1 LHIDLG
7 GSLSKWAAQRFEME
21 ESIMQIAPASSLS
34 EQLLK
39 TPPKKGMGKLER
51 IRVLQDWAFILP
63 QLVIFVLLTIV
74 PFFVAIPILFTDMAQ
89 FNDPQI
95 NAVGLHNFM
104 ALFTDPSVQAD
115 YLPALRRTVIFVL
128 FNYTTVYIFGLSLA
142 LLMYEVG
149 FRGGFF
155 TIVYL
160 PLMVSGLAV
169 GYMAV
174 MLFAK
179 ETGTANLLFLKIG
192 LLKTPVN
199 IYSAGGTAFILPL
212 LVGWRYAG
220 YNMAIFLSG
229 LLAIPTETIEASVVD
244 GASYWQ
250 RLIRVYFPQMW
261 PSFIL
266 ATTMCLI
273 GSFAVFDELVAMG
286 ALYVNPEAK
295 LLSILFF
302 TYGFQID
309 RLAMGMTL
317 ALETFLPLVLL
328 GVGLQRL
335 QRRVQ
340 Y

>member
-1 LHIDLG
+1 MGVTSAKTLKETTI
-7 GSLSKWAAQRFEME
+7 E
-21 ESIMQIAPASSLS
+21 ASN
-34 EQLLK
+34 
-39 TPPKKGMGKLER
+39 KKKRSKLER
-51 IRVLQDWAFILP
+51 RRILGDWAFILP
-63 QLVIFVLLTIV
+63 QLILFVGLTIV
-74 PFFVAIPILFTDMAQ
+74 PFFVAIPILFTDMSQ

-95 NAVGLHNFM
+95 NPVGLRNFT
-104 ALFTDPSVQAD
+104 AVFTDPSVQRD
-115 YLPALRRTVIFVL
+115 YLPALKKTIVFVIL
-128 FNYTTVYIFGLSLA
+128 NYTTVYIFGLSLA

-155 TIVYL
+155 TVIYL
-160 PLMVSGLAV
+160 PLMVSGLAT
-169 GYMAV
+169 GYLAV
-174 MLFAK
+174 MLFSRESGTMNLLLL
-179 ETGTANLLFLKIG
+179 ETGLIKKAID
-192 LLKTPVN
+192 
-199 IYSAGGTAFILPL
+199 IYSPGGTMFILPL
-212 LVGWRYAG
+212 MVGWRYAG

-229 LLAIPTETIEASVVD
+229 LLSIPKETIEASIVD

-250 RLIRVYFPQMW
+250 RLWKIYFPQMW

-302 TYGFQID
+302 TYGFQVQ

-317 ALETFLPLVLL
+317 AVMTFLPLVFV
-328 GVGLQRL
+328 GVALQRL
-335 QRRVQ
+335 QRQLQ

>member
-1 LHIDLG
+1 
-7 GSLSKWAAQRFEME
+7 
-21 ESIMQIAPASSLS
+21 MQFAPARATVD
-34 EQLLK
+34 K
-39 TPPKKGMGKLER
+39 TLGNDKER
-51 IRVLQDWAFILP
+51 ISKLSRTRILQDWVFIAP
-63 QLVIFVLLTIV
+63 QLTIFVLLTIV
-74 PFFVAIPILFTDMAQ
+74 PFFVAIPILFTDMSQ

-95 NAVGLHNFM
+95 NPVGFRNFT

-115 YLPALRRTVIFVL
+115 YLPALKRTVVFVVL
-128 FNYTTVYIFGLSLA
+128 NYTTVYIFGLSLA

-155 TIVYL
+155 TVIYL

-179 ETGTANLLFLKIG
+179 ETGTGNFVLQRLG
-192 LLKTPVN
+192 LIKTPLN
-199 IYSAGGTAFILPL
+199 IYSAGGTMFILPL

-229 LLAIPTETIEASVVD
+229 LLGIPKETIEASIVD
-244 GASYWQ
+244 GTSYWQ
-250 RLIRVYFPQMW
+250 RLWRVYFPQMW

-286 ALYVNPEAK
+286 ATYVNPEAK
-295 LLSILFF
+295 LLSVLFF
-302 TYGFQID
+302 TYGFQVE

-317 ALETFLPLVLL
+317 AVESFLPLVLV
-328 GVGLQRL
+328 GVALQRL
-335 QRRVQ
+335 QRRLQ

>member
-1 LHIDLG
+1 
-7 GSLSKWAAQRFEME
+7 
-21 ESIMQIAPASSLS
+21 MQVAPTSSLG
-34 EQLLK
+34 EELLK
-39 TPPKKGMGKLER
+39 GQSPRKRRLSKLER
-51 IRVLQDWAFILP
+51 RRILQDWAFMLP
-63 QLVIFVLLTIV
+63 QLLIFVFLTII
-74 PFFVAIPILFTDMAQ
+74 PFFVAIPILFTDMSQ

-95 NAVGLHNFM
+95 NPVGLRNFT
-104 ALFTDPSVQAD
+104 ALFNDPSVLRD
-115 YLPALRRTVIFVL
+115 YLPALRRTVVFVAL
-128 FNYTTVYIFGLSLA
+128 NYTTVYIFGLSLA

-155 TIVYL
+155 TVVYL

-174 MLFAK
+174 MLFSG
-179 ETGTANLLFLKIG
+179 ETGTGNLL
-192 LLKTPVN
+192 LLELGVIKKN
-199 IYSAGGTAFILPL
+199 IDIFSPGGTAFLLPL

-229 LLAIPTETIEASVVD
+229 LLGIPNETIEASVVD
-244 GASYWQ
+244 GATYWQ
-250 RLIRVYFPQMW
+250 RLTRVYFPQMW

-302 TYGFQID
+302 TYGFQVE

-317 ALETFLPLVLL
+317 AIETFLPLVFL
-328 GVGLQRL
+328 GVALQRL
-335 QRRVQ
+335 QRRLQ

>member
-1 LHIDLG
+1 MG
-7 GSLSKWAAQRFEME
+7 V
-21 ESIMQIAPASSLS
+21 APVTSYE

-39 TPPKKGMGKLER
+39 EAKKQGAGKLQRRRMLE
-51 IRVLQDWAFILP
+51 DWAFISP
-63 QLVIFVLLTIV
+63 QLILFVLLTIV
-74 PFFVAIPILFTDMAQ
+74 PFFVAIPILFTDMSQ

-95 NAVGLHNFM
+95 NPVGLRNFL
-104 ALFTDPSVQAD
+104 AIFNDRSVQAD
-115 YLPALRRTVIFVL
+115 YFPALRRTIIFVL
-128 FNYTTVYIFGLSLA
+128 LNYTTVYIFGLSLA

-155 TIVYL
+155 TVIYL

-174 MLFAK
+174 MLFSK
-179 ETGTANLLFLKIG
+179 ETGTANLLLMETG
-192 LLKTPVN
+192 LLKRPIN
-199 IYSAGGTAFILPL
+199 IYSATGTAFVLPL
-212 LVGWRYAG
+212 MVGWRYAG

-229 LLAIPTETIEASVVD
+229 LLGIPKETIEASIVD

-250 RLIRVYFPQMW
+250 RLWKVYFPQMW

-302 TYGFQID
+302 TYGFQIE

-317 ALETFLPLVLL
+317 AVETFLPLVFL
-328 GVGLQRL
+328 GIALQRL

>member
-1 LHIDLG
+1 
-7 GSLSKWAAQRFEME
+7 
-21 ESIMQIAPASSLS
+21 MQLAPA
-34 EQLLK
+34 
-39 TPPKKGMGKLER
+39 TPLGDQPAMRPEKKKLGVLER
-51 IRVLQDWAFILP
+51 RRILQDWAFILP
-63 QLVIFVLLTIV
+63 QLVIFVFLTIV

-89 FNDPQI
+89 FNDPHI
-95 NAVGLHNFM
+95 NPVGLRNFT
-104 ALFTDPSVQAD
+104 AVFNDPSVARD
-115 YLPALRRTVIFVL
+115 YIPALRRTIVFVI

-155 TIVYL
+155 TVVYL

-169 GYMAV
+169 GYIAV
-174 MLFAK
+174 MLFSR
-179 ETGTANLLFLKIG
+179 ETGTANLLLMDLGVIKQGFDIF
-192 LLKTPVN
+192 
-199 IYSAGGTAFILPL
+199 SAEGTAFILPL

-220 YNMAIFLSG
+220 FNMAIFLSG
-229 LLAIPTETIEASVVD
+229 LMAIPQETIEASIVD

-250 RLIRVYFPQMW
+250 RLVRVYFPQMW

-302 TYGFQID
+302 TYGFQVE

-317 ALETFLPLVLL
+317 AVESFLPLVLI
-328 GVGLQRL
+328 GIALQRL
-335 QRRVQ
+335 QRRLQ

>member
-1 LHIDLG
+1 MAARKG
-7 GSLSKWAAQRFEME
+7 LSKRQKRT
-21 ESIMQIAPASSLS
+21 ILIQ
-34 EQLLK
+34 
-39 TPPKKGMGKLER
+39 
-51 IRVLQDWAFILP
+51 WAFLTP
-63 QLVIFVLLTIV
+63 QLVLFVGLTIV
-74 PFFVAIPILFTDMAQ
+74 PFFVALPILFTDMAQ

-95 NAVGLHNFM
+95 NPVGFRNFV
-104 ALFTDPSVQAD
+104 ALFTDPSVQRD
-115 YLPALRRTVIFVL
+115 YLPALQRTLVFVVL
-128 FNYTTVYIFGLSLA
+128 NYSTVYIFGLSLA

-149 FRGGFF
+149 FKGGFF
-155 TIVYL
+155 TVIYL

-179 ETGTANLLFLKIG
+179 ETGTANLL
-192 LLKTPVN
+192 LLKLKVISQAID
-199 IYSAGGTAFILPL
+199 IYSREGTAFILPL

-220 YNMAIFLSG
+220 YNMAIFLTG
-229 LLAIPTETIEASVVD
+229 LLGIPQETIEASIVD
-244 GASYWQ
+244 GSSYLQ
-250 RLIRVYFPQMW
+250 RLFRVYFPQMW

-302 TYGFQID
+302 TYGFQVE

-317 ALETFLPLVLL
+317 SVETFVPLVIL
-328 GVGLQRL
+328 GVALQRL
-335 QRRVQ
+335 QRRLQ

>member
-1 LHIDLG
+1 MQAAPAGAMGQEQAMGPERRKRKKMSKTERRRIRRDL
-7 GSLSKWAAQRFEME
+7 AF
-21 ESIMQIAPASSLS
+21 IAP
-34 EQLLK
+34 Q
-39 TPPKKGMGKLER
+39 
-51 IRVLQDWAFILP
+51 FI
-63 QLVIFVLLTIV
+63 IFVTLTII
-74 PFFVAIPILFTDMAQ
+74 PFFIAIPFLFTDISQ

-95 NAVGLHNFM
+95 NPVGLRNFT
-104 ALFTDPSVQAD
+104 ALFTDSGVQAD
-115 YLPALRRTVIFVL
+115 YLPALRRTLVFVVL
-128 FNYTTVYIFGLSLA
+128 NYTTVYIFGLSLA
-142 LLMYEVG
+142 LLLYEVG

-155 TIVYL
+155 TVVYL

-174 MLFAK
+174 MLFSR
-179 ETGTANLLFLKIG
+179 ETGTANQLLQEVG
-192 LLKTPVN
+192 LLKEP
-199 IYSAGGTAFILPL
+199 IDIFSAEGTAFILPL

-220 YNMAIFLSG
+220 YNMAIFLAG
-229 LLAIPTETIEASVVD
+229 LLAIPKETIEASIVD

-250 RLIRVYFPQMW
+250 RLWKVYFPQMI

-302 TYGFQID
+302 TYGFQVE
-309 RLAMGMTL
+309 RLGMGMTL
-317 ALETFLPLVLL
+317 AVITFLPLVLL
-328 GVGLQRL
+328 GVALQRL
-335 QRRVQ
+335 QRRLQ

>member
-1 LHIDLG
+1 MQ
-7 GSLSKWAAQRFEME
+7 ANPAQ
-21 ESIMQIAPASSLS
+21 PGKG
-34 EQLLK
+34 K
-39 TPPKKGMGKLER
+39 TPKPHAKGKISKLER
-51 IRVLQDWAFILP
+51 RRIMRDWAFITP
-63 QLVIFVLLTIV
+63 QLTLFILLTIV
-74 PFFVAIPILFTDMAQ
+74 PFFVAIPILFTDMSQ

-95 NAVGLHNFM
+95 NPVGFRNFQ

-128 FNYTTVYIFGLSLA
+128 LNYTTVFIFGLSLA

-155 TIVYL
+155 TVVYL

-174 MLFAK
+174 MLFSK
-179 ETGTANLLFLKIG
+179 ETGTANLMLRASG
-192 LLKTPVN
+192 LIDKPID
-199 IYSAGGTAFILPL
+199 IYSAQGTALILPL
-212 LVGWRYAG
+212 IVGWRYAG
-220 YNMAIFLSG
+220 YNMAIFLAG
-229 LLAIPTETIEASVVD
+229 LLAIPKETIEAAVID
-244 GASYWQ
+244 GSTYWQ
-250 RLIRVYFPQMW
+250 RLWQVYFPQML
-261 PSFIL
+261 PSFLL

-295 LLSILFF
+295 LLSVLFF

-317 ALETFLPLVLL
+317 AVITFVPLVFL
-328 GVGLQRL
+328 GVFLQRL

>member
-1 LHIDLG
+1 MQSAPVQAAGEEIARQPARGKKKISKMERRRIRRDL
-7 GSLSKWAAQRFEME
+7 AF
-21 ESIMQIAPASSLS
+21 IAP
-34 EQLLK
+34 Q
-39 TPPKKGMGKLER
+39 
-51 IRVLQDWAFILP
+51 FIL
-63 QLVIFVLLTIV
+63 FVTLTII
-74 PFFVAIPILFTDMAQ
+74 PFFVAIPFLFTDISQ
-89 FNDPQI
+89 FNDPNI
-95 NAVGLHNFM
+95 NPVGLRNFT
-104 ALFTDPSVQAD
+104 ALFTDASVQAD
-115 YLPALRRTVIFVL
+115 YLPALQRTLVFVVL
-128 FNYTTVYIFGLSLA
+128 NYTTVYIFGLSLA
-142 LLMYEVG
+142 LLLYEVG

-174 MLFAK
+174 MLFSR
-179 ETGTANLLFLKIG
+179 ETGTANLLLMELG
-192 LLKTPVN
+192 LLKKP
-199 IYSAGGTAFILPL
+199 IDIFSAEGTAFILPL

-220 YNMAIFLSG
+220 YNMAIFLAG
-229 LLAIPTETIEASVVD
+229 LLAIPKETIEASIVD

-250 RLIRVYFPQMW
+250 RLWKVYFPQMI

-302 TYGFQID
+302 TYGFQVE
-309 RLAMGMTL
+309 RLGMGMTL
-317 ALETFLPLVLL
+317 AVITFLPLVLV
-328 GVGLQRL
+328 GVALQRL
-335 QRRVQ
+335 QRRLQ

>member
-1 LHIDLG
+1 
-7 GSLSKWAAQRFEME
+7 
-21 ESIMQIAPASSLS
+21 MQAAPAGTLDD
-34 EQLLK
+34 QLLRRPEK
-39 TPPKKGMGKLER
+39 RKLGKLER
-51 IRVLQDWAFILP
+51 RRIAEDWAFMLP
-63 QLVIFVLLTIV
+63 QLVIFIFLTIV
-74 PFFVAIPILFTDMAQ
+74 PFFVAIPILFTDMSQ

-95 NAVGLHNFM
+95 NPVGLRNFT
-104 ALFTDPSVQAD
+104 ALFTDPSVQRD
-115 YLPALRRTVIFVL
+115 YLPALRRTIIFVVL
-128 FNYTTVYIFGLSLA
+128 NYTTVYIFGLSLA
-142 LLMYEVG
+142 ILMYEVG

-155 TIVYL
+155 TVVYL

-174 MLFAK
+174 MLFSR
-179 ETGTANLLFLKIG
+179 ETGTANLLLLELG
-192 LLKTPVN
+192 LIKVP
-199 IYSAGGTAFILPL
+199 IDIFSAEGTAFILPL

-229 LLAIPTETIEASVVD
+229 LLSIPEETIEASIVD

-250 RLIRVYFPQMW
+250 RLTRIYFPQMW

-302 TYGFQID
+302 TYGFQVE

-317 ALETFLPLVLL
+317 AVMTFLPLVF
-328 GVGLQRL
+328 VGIALQRL
-335 QRRVQ
+335 QRRLQ

>member
-1 LHIDLG
+1 
-7 GSLSKWAAQRFEME
+7 
-21 ESIMQIAPASSLS
+21 MQVAPAQPLDNRLFKDT
-34 EQLLK
+34 QKRKL
-39 TPPKKGMGKLER
+39 GKLER
-51 IRVLQDWAFILP
+51 RRILGDWAFILP
-63 QLVIFVLLTIV
+63 QLIIFVFLTII
-74 PFFVAIPILFTDMAQ
+74 PFFVAIPILFTDKSQ

-95 NAVGLHNFM
+95 NPVGLRNFL
-104 ALFTDPSVQAD
+104 ALFNDHSVLVD
-115 YLPALRRTVIFVL
+115 YLPALRRTLVFVAL
-128 FNYTTVYIFGLSLA
+128 NYTTVYIFGLTLA

-155 TIVYL
+155 TVVYL
-160 PLMVSGLAV
+160 PLMVSGFAV

-174 MLFAK
+174 MLFSR
-179 ETGTANLLFLKIG
+179 ETGTANLLLIELG
-192 LLKTPVN
+192 LIKKGIN
-199 IYSAGGTAFILPL
+199 IYSPEGTAFILPL

-229 LLAIPTETIEASVVD
+229 LLSIPEETIEASIVD

-250 RLIRVYFPQMW
+250 RLMRVYFPQMW

-295 LLSILFF
+295 FLSILFF
-302 TYGFQID
+302 TYGFQVE

-317 ALETFLPLVLL
+317 AVETFLPLVFL
-328 GVGLQRL
+328 GIALQRL
-335 QRRVQ
+335 QRRLQ